1 MSKSVASMI
10 EQVSGMLGTDD
21 LTDWESGFV
30 ESLIERIG
38 ERKDTTRLST
48 KQVEAVERIWRKHFA
63 G

>member
-21 LTDWESGFV
+21 LNDWESGFV
-30 ESLIERIG
+30 ASVVERIG
-38 ERKDTTRLST
+38 ERKDTTRLSA
-48 KQVEAVERIWRKHFA
+48 KQVETVERIWRKHFA